1 MIEINP
7 RKKIFRPGDIV
18 EISPLLAQNKFF
30 TINVRLKDFKDNS
43 RFFMIMYDK
52 RKSNRMY
59 YHFELIQL
67 KDNMKKEISK
77 RAFRTG
83 SFSREDL
90 VFWNDNGSI
99 IKKLDEVETA
109 ILYLSSPIQL
119 RRNYG

>member
-18 EISPLLAQNKFF
+18 EISPNLAQNKFF

-43 RFFMIMYDK
+43 RFFMIMYDS

-77 RAFRTG
+77 RAFKTG

-90 VFWNDNGSI
+90 IFWNDNGSI
-99 IKKLDEVETA
+99 IKKLDQIETT
-109 ILYLSSPIQL
+109 ILYLSGTIQL